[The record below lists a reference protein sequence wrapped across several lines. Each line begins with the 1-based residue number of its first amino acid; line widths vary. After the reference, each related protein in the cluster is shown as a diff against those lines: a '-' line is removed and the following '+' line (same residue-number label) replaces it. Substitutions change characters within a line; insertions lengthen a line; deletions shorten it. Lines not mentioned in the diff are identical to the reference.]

1 MQSPTRTPWQQ
12 VKDLLMATPLSSR
25 QLAKIVGIT
34 EREVEDHIS
43 HITQQVELLE
53 RLEPLEQL
61 SLLVERLKQPVSS
74 RARTR
79 HTNTTREPQ
88 YSIERHGSKQN

>member
-1 MQSPTRTPWQQ
+1 
-12 VKDLLMATPLSSR
+12 MAAPLSSR

-34 EREVEDHIS
+34 EREIEDHII

-61 SLLVERLKQPVSS
+61 SR
-74 RARTR
+74 RGY
-79 HTNTTREPQ
+79 H
-88 YSIERHGSKQN
+88 

>member
-1 MQSPTRTPWQQ
+1 
-12 VKDLLMATPLSSR
+12 MAAPLSSR

-34 EREVEDHIS
+34 EREIEDHIS

-61 SLLVERLKQPVSS
+61 SR
-74 RARTR
+74 RGY
-79 HTNTTREPQ
+79 H
-88 YSIERHGSKQN
+88 